1 MFEAFQFGPVTIWL
15 RLSFLLIGTWLAAEF
30 LFRLAASAN
39 LSLQSLKDD
48 AKWHLLA
55 FVLGG
60 RILAIV
66 GQYQTYTKDWL
77 RIFIVWDGSFSFLG
91 GAIGI
96 ALVLF
101 WSSRNQRVTFLQW
114 LDVLLP
120 ATTFGLAFD
129 WFGMFLSAQSYGKPT
144 NVPWGVVMDTFSVRY
159 TVPIHP
165 VQLYYAF
172 FYFVLTFVLLLIR
185 RYSKRAGAETLLGI
199 VTASVAVFFF
209 EFLRGDF
216 SIPVF
221 AKLTD
226 FIFLGCLFAS
236 LGVLAIIEQKLSERA
251 NTMYGGAVAV
261 LTLAYVLS
269 RSWLELPQYQL
280 RFSQVLSILALL
292 ATVVYV
298 VVHRRKYPH
307 L

>member
-15 RLSFLLIGTWLAAEF
+15 RLTFLLVGTWLSAEF
-30 LFRLAASAN
+30 LFRLASSAN

-55 FVLGG
+55 FILVG
-60 RILAIV
+60 RIIAIV
-66 GQYQTYTKDWL
+66 GQYQTYAKHLL
-77 RIFIVWDGSFSFLG
+77 RMFVIWDGNFSFLG

-129 WFGMFLSAQSYGKPT
+129 WFGMFLSAQAYGKPT
-144 NVPWGVVMDTFSVRY
+144 NVPWGVVMDTFNVRY

-172 FYFVLTFVLLLIR
+172 TYFALTFVLLLIR
-185 RYSKRAGAETLLGI
+185 RYSKRAGAETLIGI
-199 VTASVAVFFF
+199 ILAAAGVFFL

-226 FIFLGCLFAS
+226 FVFLGCLFGS
-236 LGVLAIIEQKLSERA
+236 LGVLALIEQKLSERA
-251 NTMYGGAVAV
+251 NAIYGGIVAI
-261 LTLAYVLS
+261 LTLAYVFG
-269 RSWLELPQYQL
+269 RTWLDLPQYQL
-280 RFSQVLSILALL
+280 RFSQVLAVLALL

>member
-15 RLSFLLIGTWLAAEF
+15 RLVCLLIGTWLAAEF
-30 LFRLAASAN
+30 LFRLAASTN

-48 AKWHLLA
+48 AIWHLVA
-55 FVLGG
+55 FLLGG
-60 RILAIV
+60 RILAII
-66 GQYQTYTKDWL
+66 GQYQVYLKNPL
-77 RIFIVWDGSFSFLG
+77 RMLILWDGNFSFLG

-96 ALVLF
+96 AFVLF
-101 WSSRNQRVTFLQW
+101 WSSRNQRVTLLQW

-129 WFGMFLSAQSYGKPT
+129 WFGMFLSAQAYGKPT

-165 VQLYYAF
+165 VQLYYAI
-172 FYFVLTFVLLLIR
+172 FYFCLTFALLLIR
-185 RYSKRAGAETLLGI
+185 RYSRRAGAETLLGI
-199 VTASVAVFFF
+199 VVASITVFCL

-236 LGVLAIIEQKLSERA
+236 LGVLALIEKKLSERA
-251 NTMYGGAVAV
+251 NALYGGIVAI
-261 LTLAYVLS
+261 LTLVYVLS

-292 ATVVYV
+292 STVVYV

>member
-15 RLSFLLIGTWLAAEF
+15 RLSFLLIGTWLATEF
-30 LFRLAASAN
+30 LFRLASSAN
-39 LSLQSLKDD
+39 LSLQSMKDD
-48 AKWHLLA
+48 AKWHLIA
-55 FVLGG
+55 FLLGG
-60 RILAIV
+60 RILSII
-66 GQYQTYTKDWL
+66 GQYQSYIKHPL
-77 RIFIVWDGSFSFLG
+77 RVFVVWDGSFSFLG
-91 GAIGI
+91 GAIGV
-96 ALVLF
+96 ALILF

-129 WFGMFLSAQSYGKPT
+129 WFGMFLSAQAYGKPT

-172 FYFVLTFVLLLIR
+172 FYFILTFALLLIR

-199 VTASVAVFFF
+199 VMASVAVFFF

-226 FIFLGCLFAS
+226 FVFLGCLFGS
-236 LGVLAIIEQKLSERA
+236 LGVLAIIEHKLSERA
-251 NTMYGGAVAV
+251 NVAYGGVVAL
-261 LTLAYVLS
+261 LTIAYIFS
-269 RSWLELPQYQL
+269 RSWLDLPQYQL

-298 VVHRRKYPH
+298 VVHRRKYPY

>member
-15 RLSFLLIGTWLAAEF
+15 RLVFLLIGTLLAAEF
-30 LFRLAASAN
+30 LFRLATSAH
-39 LSLQSLKDD
+39 LSLQSLKDE
-48 AKWHLLA
+48 ARWHLLA

-60 RILAIV
+60 RILAMI
-66 GQYQTYTKDWL
+66 GQYQTYVKHPL
-77 RIFIVWDGSFSFLG
+77 RVLVIWDGSFSFLG
-91 GAIGI
+91 GAIGV

-101 WSSRNQRVTFLQW
+101 WFSRNQRVTFLQW

-129 WFGMFLSAQSYGKPT
+129 WFGMFLSAQAYGKPT
-144 NVPWGVVMDTFSVRY
+144 NVPWGVVMDTFNVRY

-172 FYFVLTFVLLLIR
+172 FYFFLTFALLLIR

-199 VTASVAVFFF
+199 VTASMAVFFF

-221 AKLTD
+221 AQLTD
-226 FIFLGCLFAS
+226 FIFLGCLFTS
-236 LGVLAIIEQKLSERA
+236 LGVLALIEQKLSERA
-251 NTMYGGAVAV
+251 NTVYGGIVAV
-261 LTLAYVLS
+261 LTLVYVLS
-269 RSWLELPQYQL
+269 RSSLDLPQYQL

>member
-1 MFEAFQFGPVTIWL
+1 MFEAFQFGPMIIWL
-15 RLSFLLIGTWLAAEF
+15 RLACLLIGTWLAAEF

-39 LSLQSLKDD
+39 LSLQSLRDD
-48 AKWHLLA
+48 AKWHLIA
-55 FVLGG
+55 FILGG
-60 RILAIV
+60 RILAII
-66 GQYQTYTKDWL
+66 GQYQSYIKHPL
-77 RIFIVWDGSFSFLG
+77 RVFVVWDGSFSFLG
-91 GAIGI
+91 AALGI

-129 WFGMFLSAQSYGKPT
+129 WFGMFLSAQAYGKPT

-172 FYFVLTFVLLLIR
+172 FYFTLTFALLLIR
-185 RYSKRAGAETLLGI
+185 RYSRRAGAETLLGI
-199 VTASVAVFFF
+199 VVASITVFFF

-226 FIFLGCLFAS
+226 FIFLGCLFGS
-236 LGVLAIIEQKLSERA
+236 LGVLALLEQKLSDRA
-251 NTMYGGAVAV
+251 NAFYGGVVAV
-261 LTLAYVLS
+261 LT
-269 RSWLELPQYQL
+269 
-280 RFSQVLSILALL
+280 I
-292 ATVVYV
+292 T
-298 VVHRRKYPH
+298 
-307 L
+307 

>member
-15 RLSFLLIGTWLAAEF
+15 RLSFLLLGTWLAAEF
-30 LFRLAASAN
+30 LFRLATSAGV
-39 LSLQSLKDD
+39 SLQSLKDD
-48 AKWHLLA
+48 AKWYLIS
-55 FVLGG
+55 FILGG
-60 RILAIV
+60 RILAVV
-66 GQYQTYTKDWL
+66 GQYQSYIKSPHKAL
-77 RIFIVWDGSFSFLG
+77 ILWDGSFSFLG
-91 GAIGI
+91 AAIGVAI
-96 ALVLF
+96 VLF

-129 WFGMFLSAQSYGKPT
+129 WFGMFLSAQAYGKPT
-144 NVPWGVVMDTFSVRY
+144 NVPWGVVMDTISVRY

-165 VQLYYAF
+165 VQLYYAL
-172 FYFVLTFVLLLIR
+172 FYLVLTFVLLLIR
-185 RYSKRAGAETLLGI
+185 RYSRRAGAETLFGI
-199 VTASVAVFFF
+199 VIASMTVFFF

-226 FIFLGCLFAS
+226 FVFLASLFAS
-236 LGVLAIIEQKLSERA
+236 LGVLALIEQKLSKRA
-251 NTMYGGAVAV
+251 NTIYGGIVAV
-261 LTLAYVLS
+261 LTFLYVLS

>member
-1 MFEAFQFGPVTIWL
+1 MFEAFQFGPVTIWF

-39 LSLQSLKDD
+39 LSLQSMKDD

-55 FVLGG
+55 FLLGG
-60 RILAIV
+60 RLLAII
-66 GQYQTYTKDWL
+66 GQYQTYLKSPL
-77 RIFIVWDGSFSFLG
+77 RIFIAWDGNFSFLG
-91 GAIGI
+91 GAIGV

-129 WFGMFLSAQSYGKPT
+129 WFGMFLSAQAYGKPT
-144 NVPWGVVMDTFSVRY
+144 NVPWGIVMDTFNVRY

-172 FYFVLTFVLLLIR
+172 FYFFLTFALLLIR
-185 RYSKRAGAETLLGI
+185 RYSKRAGAETMLGI
-199 VTASVAVFFF
+199 VTASAAVFFF
-209 EFLRGDF
+209 EFMRGDF

-226 FIFLGCLFAS
+226 FVFLGCLFGS
-236 LGVLAIIEQKLSERA
+236 LGVLALIEHKLSERA
-251 NTMYGGAVAV
+251 NAIYGGIVGL
-261 LTLAYVLS
+261 LTLFYVLS
-269 RSWLELPQYQL
+269 RSWLDLPQYQL